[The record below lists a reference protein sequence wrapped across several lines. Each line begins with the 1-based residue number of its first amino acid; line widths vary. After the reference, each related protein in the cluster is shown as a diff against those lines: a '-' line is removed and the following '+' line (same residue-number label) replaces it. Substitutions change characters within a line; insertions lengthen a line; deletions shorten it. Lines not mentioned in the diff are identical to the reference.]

1 MLLIGS
7 LLVQYTYISLVSF
20 ILTLYFFFDCKLVL
34 YDAIFIIKKSSS
46 QCRVED
52 HHYQV
57 ICVIIIT
64 RSIFPSDL
72 FIQPGNNKP
81 IISED
86 LPDAML

>member
-1 MLLIGS
+1 MILIGS

-20 ILTLYFFFDCKLVL
+20 ILTLYCKLVL